1 MWSIGKTVLVGT
13 TPGRVLILRPPV
25 DHTDSIL
32 IPHDG
37 LEEWVVKDGDESVT
51 SSAVLQDDDDF
62 TFAIGASE
70 VWLVKLC
77 LLVTT
82 NTGGFKYGFSVPA
95 SATGFMSSLAVG
107 TPSVALSTT
116 ITTGLNAGT
125 ILATD
130 VIWIDAVIVNSTN
143 AGTVRFQ
150 WSKNSAGAGDT
161 TVKTN
166 SVMRY
171 GKVA

>member
-1 MWSIGKTVLVGT
+1 
-13 TPGRVLILRPPV
+13 
-25 DHTDSIL
+25 
-32 IPHDG
+32 
-37 LEEWVVKDGDESVT
+37 
-51 SSAVLQDDDDF
+51 
-62 TFAIGASE
+62 
-70 VWLVKLC
+70 
-77 LLVTT
+77 
-82 NTGGFKYGFSVPA
+82 
-95 SATGFMSSLAVG
+95 MSSLAVG